1 MDIRHLKIMIA
12 VAESGSMS
20 GAAKKLYITQPAV
33 SQVIKELENHYGCQL
48 FERLGKGIYITEA
61 GKLLCSQARMV
72 IRQFDTLQENM
83 QHMRAREVL
92 KVGSTITV
100 GACIIP
106 GLMAD
111 FQAGHS
117 TVDPYNFVNNTK
129 IIEARLLQS
138 QLDIGLVEG
147 AVQHPDLVVE
157 PVIPDYLVI
166 ICSPHHPFA
175 GRTFIDARELE
186 NETFV
191 MREDGSGTR
200 ELFESF
206 ARNRGFHVK
215 IGWEVTAPEIIK
227 TIVQQNNALAAISIR
242 LVEAEL
248 KNGSVYA
255 IRHPENSWHRN
266 FNLVY
271 HKHKQI
277 TAGMQGFM
285 ELARKIGSREI
296 PSDQA
301 FGMLR

>member
-1 MDIRHLKIMIA
+1 MDIRHLRIMITVVEA
-12 VAESGSMS
+12 GSMS

-33 SQVIKELENHYGCQL
+33 SQVIKELENHYGCLL
-48 FERLGKGIYITEA
+48 FERLGKGIYLTEA
-61 GKLLCSQARMV
+61 GKLLCRQARMV
-72 IRQFDTLQENM
+72 IRQFDTLEENM
-83 QHMRAREVL
+83 LNMRDREVL

-106 GLMAD
+106 GLMVD
-111 FQAGHS
+111 FKTCHPN
-117 TVDPYNFVNNTK
+117 VDPFNFVNNTK
-129 IIEARLLQS
+129 IIEEQLLQS

-147 AVQHPDLVVE
+147 EVRHPDLMVE

-175 GRTFIDARELE
+175 KRKHIEARELE

-206 ARNRGFHVK
+206 ARSRDFHLK

-227 TIVQQNNALAAISIR
+227 TIVQKNKALAAISIR
-242 LVEAEL
+242 LVEDEL

-255 IRHPENSWHRN
+255 IKHPENNWDRS

-277 TAGMQGFM
+277 TSGMQGFM
-285 ELARKIGSREI
+285 ELTREFGSLEL
-296 PSDQA
+296 PSDQS
-301 FGMLR
+301 FGTLQ

>member
-12 VAESGSMS
+12 VAESRSMS

-33 SQVIKELENHYGCQL
+33 SQVIKELENHYGCRL
-48 FERLGKGIYITEA
+48 FERLGKGIFITEA

-72 IRQFDTLQENM
+72 IRQFDTLEENM
-83 QHMRAREVL
+83 QNMRAREML

-100 GACIIP
+100 GACIMPSLI
-106 GLMAD
+106 AD
-111 FQAGHS
+111 FQASHP

-129 IIEARLLQS
+129 IIEERLLQS

-147 AVQHPDLVVE
+147 EVRHPDLVVE

-206 ARNRGFHVK
+206 AHSRGFHLK

-227 TIVQQNNALAAISIR
+227 TIVLKNNALAAISIR
-242 LVEAEL
+242 LVESEL
-248 KNGSVYA
+248 KNGTIYV
-255 IRHPENSWHRN
+255 IRHPENSWNRS

-285 ELARKIGSREI
+285 DLSRKFGSQEI
-296 PSDQA
+296 SSDQP
-301 FGMLR
+301 FGILQ